1 MKPKFKIEFTP
12 RFRRKFKAL
21 NRLTQIRILRETKL
35 LEDNPYLGKPLRG
48 IWSGIYSLRIGNYRV
63 LYQISEDKVFLL
75 TVGHRKSVYRK

>member
-21 NRLTQIRILRETKL
+21 NRLTQVRILREIKL
-35 LEDNPYLGKPLRG
+35 LENNPYLGKQLRG

-63 LYQISEDKVFLL
+63 LYQVSEDKVFLL
-75 TVGHRKSVYRK
+75 TLGPRKTIYRK